1 MNPDAAGTAAIS
13 EYLDQLR
20 RAAVGLAPDRRAE
33 LLDQIGEHLDDVS
46 NAPGA
51 TEADVRTAIDRL
63 GDPSDI
69 VAADQVDGP
78 SDGLSSLG
86 PSDGLSTLGAAPAAT
101 APMAARSPWGPLE
114 IIAVAFLIVGGF
126 LVPVVG
132 PIIGLVCAL
141 ASSRWTRGE
150 KAVAGVLSLTAPTLV
165 VFSLVGIRV
174 FAS

>member
-78 SDGLSSLG
+78 
-86 PSDGLSTLGAAPAAT
+86 STLGAAPAAT